1 MPAMIESLFFGL
13 LTGFALGL
21 TGGGGSVFA
30 VPLLVYGLGIPL
42 HEAVVISLAAVG
54 ATALGGGLARLRDGQ
69 AEPYTATLFGLS
81 GIIGAP
87 LGAWLHPR
95 FPEAVLLAGF
105 ALLMLAVAIRMWRQ
119 ASRQPEETRLI
130 RASCDLDHNVVA
142 PACRYDASGRLQL
155 SSRCALRL
163 ILTGALTGLLSGL
176 FGVGGGFLIVP
187 ALVMI
192 ASLPMRRAV
201 ATSLWVIVLI
211 SAIGFASHLVAGQV
225 LNLRVTLG
233 FVLGGL
239 AGMAIGIGLGRR
251 IAGPMLQKLFS
262 VMITAVAVFTLVR
275 LMTA

>member
-1 MPAMIESLFFGL
+1 MIESLFFGL

-30 VPLLVYGLGIPL
+30 VPLVVYGLGMPL

-69 AEPYTATLFGLS
+69 AELRTAVIFGLS

-105 ALLMLAVAIRMWRQ
+105 ALLMLAVAMRMWRQ

-130 RASCDLDHNVVA
+130 RAGGASGNDA
-142 PACRYDASGRLQL
+142 AAGPACRYDAGGRLQFT
-155 SSRCALRL
+155 SRCALRL
-163 ILTGALTGLLSGL
+163 TLAGTLTGLLSGL

-201 ATSLWVIVLI
+201 ATSLWVIAMI
-211 SAIGFASHLVAGQV
+211 SAIGFVSHLLAGQR
-225 LNLRVTLG
+225 LNLAITLG

-239 AGMAIGIGLGRR
+239 AGMALGIAVGRR
-251 IAGPMLQKLFS
+251 IAGPTLQKLFS
-262 VMITAVAVFTLVR
+262 VMIAAVAAFTLVR
-275 LMTA
+275 LIAP